1 MNEQMNEW
9 WEMKS
14 PVLQNICHDIPV
26 RENDYRIV

>member
-14 PVLQNICHDIPV
+14 SVLRKICHDIPV
-26 RENDYRIV
+26 SENDYKIV